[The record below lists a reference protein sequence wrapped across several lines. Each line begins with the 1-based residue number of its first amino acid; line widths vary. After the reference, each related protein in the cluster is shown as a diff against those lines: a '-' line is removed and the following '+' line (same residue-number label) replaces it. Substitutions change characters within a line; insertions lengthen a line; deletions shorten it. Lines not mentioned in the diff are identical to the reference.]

1 MDRPVG
7 NPSSSTAD
15 MKAAIHETRSRL
27 AVRLAQTANHV
38 HLLYAGPSAVE
49 TEPPASGALE
59 RAIKTIAAAGRARRA
74 WTEARRTGLLRRA
87 VIGAVIV
94 AVAAALATRTQRR

>member
-1 MDRPVG
+1 MERPG
-7 NPSSSTAD
+7 ESPSPSAAD

-27 AVRLAQTANHV
+27 AVRLAETANHV
-38 HLLYAGPSAVE
+38 HLLYAAPFAIE
-49 TEPPASGALE
+49 TEPPASGALG

-87 VIGAVIV
+87 VLGAVTM
-94 AVAAALATRTQRR
+94 AVAAALATRRQRR